1 MPAGN
6 VSVVGPTEMHVSSP
20 ALPAGSINELVVT
33 NTDGTHGTLSLAWL
47 ADFLD
52 VPPTHLFHDFV
63 TTVVSNGIAVGTGD
77 GNYGVEAATLR
88 KQMAVF
94 LGKAQHGLCYTP
106 TGCAGIFGDVPCT
119 SPFAS
124 WIEQLAAQGITG
136 GCGGGNY
143 CPDNPVTREQ
153 MAVFLLKAEHGPTYA
168 PPACTGA
175 FGDVACPSLFADWIE
190 QLAAEN
196 ITSGCGGG
204 NYCPRDPNTRG
215 QMAVFLTRTFDLP

>member
-1 MPAGN
+1 
-6 VSVVGPTEMHVSSP
+6 MHVSSP
-20 ALPAGSINELVVT
+20 ALPAGSINDLVVT

-63 TTVVSNGIAVGTGD
+63 TAVVSNGIAVGTGG
-77 GNYGVEAATLR
+77 GNYGVEAPTLR

-94 LGKAQHGLCYTP
+94 LGKAKHGLCYVP
-106 TGCAGIFGDVPCT
+106 TGCAGIFGDVPCS

-143 CPDNPVTREQ
+143 CPDSPVTREQ
-153 MAVFLLKAEHGPTYA
+153 MAVFLLKAEHGGSYA
-168 PPACTGA
+168 PPPCTGA

-190 QLAAEN
+190 QLAAEEV
-196 ITSGCGGG
+196 TGGCGSG
-204 NYCPRDPNTRG
+204 NYCPLNASTRG
-215 QMAVFLTRTFDLP
+215 QMAVFLAKALGLQWP